1 MNDKIKSRCFILLE
15 KRKVFAL
22 DIGTRSVV
30 GVILEQ
36 QDEQYHVID
45 IHIKEH
51 SERAM
56 IDGQIHDVLSVAK
69 TVKEIKETLEKK
81 HGPLKKVCVAAAGRA
96 LKTERA
102 AVSVNIN
109 GKPMIKKEDILH
121 LELQAVQQAQ
131 ANAAKK
137 NNLDKTH
144 YYCVGY
150 SILYYR
156 LDGEEIGS
164 LIDQQGD
171 EVSVEIIATFLPKVV
186 VESLIAAIQRAGLQM
201 GALTLEPIAA
211 INVLIP
217 PSMRRLN
224 VALVDIGAG
233 TSDIA
238 ITDMGTITAYGM
250 VPIAGDE
257 ITETISDQFLLDFP
271 LAEQAKRQIHA
282 NELITVQDILGFE
295 TEIPKQQMI
304 HDIEPAIDRLATEIC
319 KEILS
324 LNKDQSPKAIM
335 LVGGGSMTPELPKK
349 IADKLQLPENRVALR
364 GIDAIAKLTFADH
377 LAKGPELVTPIGI
390 AITAQR
396 SPVHYKTVY
405 VNEQPI
411 RLFEVNKLT
420 VSDCLLAAGIKTKEL
435 FGKPGMAKIV
445 TVNGKAITLP
455 GKHGELPI
463 LEKNN
468 ERCSLDDDISDGD
481 HITVKK
487 GQDGKSPIVHI
498 KDLIDQEEK
507 KLVYIN
513 DQVYEIS
520 PTITCNGEIASIDQQ
535 VEDRDVIVYHM
546 PDTIKKLLEY
556 VHQSKLLYQLKPFQ
570 LFVNNKKITLPQLS
584 GKIIK
589 NGLEVNQTSRFEHLD
604 KINIVEAQSITV
616 KEFAEM
622 KEVPLIKSIT
632 VTFNG
637 EQVTLTK
644 EATTIYRNDRILT
657 ADDSLFTG
665 DHLTMKQPQIE
676 PFIFQ
681 DLFKYVDIKLP
692 EHTTGKFTLLKN
704 DKEIT
709 FYDPI
714 IHGDKCE
721 IVWPLAED
729 KVTIARK

>member
-1 MNDKIKSRCFILLE
+1 MHE
-15 KRKVFAL
+15 KRKIFAL

-30 GVILEQ
+30 GVILEKQ
-36 QDEQYHVID
+36 EEQYNVLD
-45 IHIKEH
+45 IHMKEH
-51 SERAM
+51 AERAM
-56 IDGQIHDVLSVAK
+56 IDGQIHDVLSVTK
-69 TVKEIKETLEKK
+69 TIIEIKKMLEEK
-81 HGPLKKVCVAAAGRA
+81 HGSLKKVCVAAAGRA

-102 AVSVNIN
+102 EVSVNIN

-121 LELQAVQQAQ
+121 LELQAVQKAQ
-131 ANAAKK
+131 AIAANK

-144 YYCVGY
+144 YYYCVGY

-201 GALTLEPIAA
+201 EALTLEPIAA

-224 VALVDIGAG
+224 VGLVDIGAG

-271 LAEQAKRQIHA
+271 LAEQAKRQIHS

-304 HDIEPAIDRLATEIC
+304 NDIEPAIDRLAANIC

-324 LNKDQSPKAIM
+324 LNKDQAPKAIM

-349 IADKLQLPENRVALR
+349 IANILQLPENRVALR
-364 GIDAIAKLTFADH
+364 GIEAISQLTFADH
-377 LAKGPELVTPIGI
+377 LEKGPELVTPIGI
-390 AITAQR
+390 AIAAQR

-420 VSDCLLAAGIKTKEL
+420 VADCLLAAGIKTRTL
-435 FGKPGMAKIV
+435 FGKPGMAKII
-445 TVNGKAITLP
+445 TINGKAVTLP

-468 ERCSLDDDISDGD
+468 ETCSLDDEVSDGD
-481 HITVKK
+481 QITVSK
-487 GQDGKSPIVHI
+487 GKDGKAPIVRI
-498 KDLIDQEEK
+498 KDLIDHVEK

-513 DQVYEIS
+513 NQAFEIN
-520 PTITCNGEIASIDQQ
+520 PIITCNGESALLDRQ
-535 VEDRDVIVYHM
+535 VEDRDAIVYHM
-546 PDTIKKLLEY
+546 PHTIEKLLEY
-556 VHQSKLLYQLKPFQ
+556 VNQSSLLNKLTPFR
-570 LFVNNKKITLPQLS
+570 LSLNNKKITLPQLS
-584 GKIIK
+584 GKMMI
-589 NGLEVNQTSRFEHLD
+589 NGVEVTQTSQFDHLD
-604 KINIVEAQSITV
+604 KINIIDAQSITV

-622 KEVPLIKSIT
+622 NELPLAQSIT
-632 VTFNG
+632 VMFND
-637 EQVTLTK
+637 EKVTLSK
-644 EATTIYRNDRILT
+644 KTTTFYRNDRLLTDDDIL
-657 ADDSLFTG
+657 LTG
-665 DHLTMKQPQIE
+665 DDLTMQQQQLE

-681 DLFKYVDIKLP
+681 DLFKYVDIQLP
-692 EHTTGKFTLLKN
+692 ENPGGTFILLKN
-704 DKEIT
+704 DEEIT
-709 FYDPI
+709 FYDQI
-714 IHGDKCE
+714 IHGDVCQ
-721 IVWPLAED
+721 IVWPCVDEQQPNRSL
-729 KVTIARK
+729 